1 MTEKIRWGII
11 GPGKIAKSFVSDL
24 QLVDGGI
31 LNAVASR
38 SLDRAEAFAKEFNAP
53 HSFGSYTELFQS
65 DTVDVIYI
73 ATPHDSHCQLT
84 IEALNHGKAVLCEK
98 PMGINKNEVQ
108 QMVQAAEENKVF
120 LMEGLWSR
128 FNPAIRKVK
137 QLVDHGEIGNLEYV
151 HADFAFY
158 ALNREETGR
167 LLNPNLAGG
176 SLLDIGIYPIFLSYL
191 LLGMPNKIHAS
202 SRFYKTGVEI
212 QTSMIFEY
220 DNAQSVLFSGLTS
233 KSEMRAEISGQKGSL
248 FLHPRWHESDGYT
261 LEKEGQLTSFDL
273 PKTGLGYL
281 HEIEEVH
288 QCLKNK
294 KLQSSLWSHQNSL
307 DLITLLDRVRNET
320 GITFP
325 FEEQKN
331 K

>member
-1 MTEKIRWGII
+1 MTDKIRWGII
-11 GPGKIAKSFVSDL
+11 GPGKIAKCFASDL
-24 QLVDGGI
+24 QLVDGGT

-38 SLDRAEAFAKEFNAP
+38 SLSRAEEFAKEFNAP
-53 HSFGSYTELFQS
+53 HFFGSYKELFQS
-65 DTVDVIYI
+65 NTVDVVYI

-98 PMGINKNEVQ
+98 PMGINKKEVE
-108 QMVQAAEENKVF
+108 QMVNAAKENNVF

-128 FNPAIRKVK
+128 FNPAIKKVK
-137 QLVDHGEIGNLEYV
+137 QLVDDGEIGKLEYL

-158 ALNREETGR
+158 ALDRDENGR
-167 LLNPNLAGG
+167 LLNPKLAGG

-191 LLGMPNKIHAS
+191 LLGMPNKIQAS

-220 DNAQSVLFSGLTS
+220 DNAQAILFSGLTS
-233 KSEMRAEISGQKGSL
+233 KSEMKAEISGQKGSL

-261 LEKEGQLTSFDL
+261 LEKDGKSISNEL
-273 PKTGLGYL
+273 PKTGLGYP

-288 QCLKNK
+288 QCLKNN

-307 DLITLLDRVRNET
+307 DLITLLDAVRSKT
-320 GITFP
+320 GIIFP
-325 FEEQKN
+325 FE
-331 K
+331 

>member
-1 MTEKIRWGII
+1 MTEKIRWGIV
-11 GPGKIAKSFVSDL
+11 GPGKIAKSFASDL

-38 SLDRAEAFAKEFNAP
+38 SLDRAEAFAKEFIAP
-53 HSFGSYTELFQS
+53 HSFGSYRELFQS

-98 PMGINKNEVQ
+98 PMGINKKEVEL
-108 QMVQAAEENKVF
+108 MVKAAKENKVF

-128 FNPAIRKVK
+128 FNPAIQKVK
-137 QLVDHGEIGNLEYV
+137 QLVENGEIGKLEYL

-158 ALNREETGR
+158 ALDRDENGR

-191 LLGMPNKIHAS
+191 LLGMPNKIQAS

-220 DNAQSVLFSGLTS
+220 DNAQSILYSGLSS
-233 KSEMRAEISGQKGSL
+233 KSEMKAEISGQKGSL

-261 LEKEGQLTSFDL
+261 LEKEGKLTPVKL
-273 PKTGLGYL
+273 PKTGLGYP

-288 QCLKNK
+288 QCLRNN
-294 KLQSSLWSHQNSL
+294 KLQSTSWSHENSL
-307 DLITLLDRVRNET
+307 DLITLLDRVRSET

-325 FEEQKN
+325 FE
-331 K
+331 